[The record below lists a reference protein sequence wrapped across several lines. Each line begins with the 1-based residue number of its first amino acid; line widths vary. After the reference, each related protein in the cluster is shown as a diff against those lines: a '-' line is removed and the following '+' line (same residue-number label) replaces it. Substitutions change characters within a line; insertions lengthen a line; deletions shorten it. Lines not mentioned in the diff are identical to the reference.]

1 VPRRCRRSG
10 STPTPGRW
18 SPPIRRPTVALAN
31 GLGAMMLVMAMKLPP
46 MSPAELDLAD
56 VARGVGRHD
65 EVIRDGHDAAMEGDD
80 DGL

>member
-1 VPRRCRRSG
+1 
-10 STPTPGRW
+10 
-18 SPPIRRPTVALAN
+18 
-31 GLGAMMLVMAMKLPP
+31 MMLVMAMKLPP